1 MSSTGPGRRPS
12 RFALHPV
19 LVAWLTTVWVLL
31 WNDLSLANV
40 VNGVLIA
47 VVATTLLPL
56 TPVPFHARL
65 RPWAALVLLGRFAW
79 DVVVASVQVAV
90 LALSP
95 RRVPRG
101 AVIRVRLRSHSD
113 VVLTM
118 TAELASLVPGSII
131 VEAHRLTGTLYVH
144 VLDVETAGGL
154 EAARR
159 HVLEQEQRI
168 LYALAT
174 DDELVD
180 AGLPPARGR
189 AGRRGAAA

>member
-1 MSSTGPGRRPS
+1 MSSTSPGRRPR

-19 LVAWLTTVWVLL
+19 LITWLTAVWVLL

-47 VVATTLLPL
+47 VLATMLLPL
-56 TPVPFHARL
+56 TPVPFEAHL
-65 RPWAALVLLGRFAW
+65 RPWAALVLLARFAW

-174 DDELVD
+174 DDELAD
-180 AGLPPARGR
+180 AGLAPARRR